1 MWQERTRMGHVFR
14 GKAFGDGFCQ
24 PSMII
29 LGIVQNLDLAHYPTK
44 KGHGWVPKKNAS
56 VYTKNAHV
64 ETAAGLDRNP

>member
-1 MWQERTRMGHVFR
+1 MGHVFR

-29 LGIVQNLDLAHYPTK
+29 LGIVQNLDLAHYLTK
-44 KGHGWVPKKNAS
+44 KGHGWVPKKKCLS
-56 VYTKNAHV
+56 TKNAHV